1 MATRQLSLHPAPR
14 KSRRAPAKQP
24 SEWGNRLIM
33 WVLYGGF
40 AVGALLFLGIIYI
53 VLLS

>member
-1 MATRQLSLHPAPR
+1 MATQSLHRTPVR
-14 KSRRAPAKQP
+14 NGRRAPAKEP

-33 WVLYGGF
+33 WMLYGGF
-40 AVGALLFLGIIYI
+40 AVGTLLFLGIIYI